1 MEEDLE
7 QRSGAQSRVASATS
21 SHVDGEGDV
30 VVEEVKATPTSLNM
44 CWSFGVNRHVPVQN
58 LSNGSRK
65 VAFYVCSHV
74 GMMFDWE
81 ANKQQLLQGH
91 CNAIACTCVSEDRR
105 WVATADCGKDSMV
118 IIWDSFTTIPVQT
131 IFEAHPNGCAAI
143 AMSPDAKYIATI
155 SSTLPQTVSVWDWTV
170 NGDMPMCSVVLG
182 DDFGKQN
189 YITFNPEDTSELVSN
204 SESQVIFYQWNEKA
218 LEFVAPPLTDKDFNR
233 SVGLYSQSIFQLQS
247 PRALT
252 ATSCGNIVV
261 WEHTGG
267 DLKCNRKA
275 FKIVKL
281 QEKALTVLT
290 TTNRFIV
297 TGDVAG
303 HVRFLDQQLRLTNW
317 YKHFNAGPIN
327 AVSFSYSPKTVD
339 GQTPPV
345 QPNYPS
351 SSTLDAEPFVVN
363 DFLISTST
371 ANIAHFATDGSELQ
385 FVRREHDS
393 DTHGIA
399 CHPSEP
405 RLCIGSYSGLLQL
418 WDYEKK
424 ELLASRVFD
433 QRQLMIQCM
442 TFNPSGDLLAIGFT
456 NGSVRILDGL
466 LLKEEG
472 HGDGLAVFNHCH
484 DCVTN
489 IKFSHD
495 SNYLATCDL
504 DRCVTVFK
512 SQKDNS
518 DQPWVYVGKQRAHYK
533 TIQDVSFGI
542 ALDSDIPR
550 LLSLGQDRVLVEY
563 DLLNSSTDD
572 LRLISSER
580 IEQSAVPQC
589 FTWYPPIVKEDF
601 LVVANNQFK
610 LKLYNS
616 TTKMC
621 RQTLLGPTYGTPL
634 RRLIVLPAH
643 EERLTRYL
651 AYITVDKVGLQCL
664 PLDGN
669 PHKTMALIAH
679 PEGVSNLVSSCDGKY
694 VFTAG
699 GEDCSVLMW
708 EINLDALEAAA
719 ALGGEGLVPF
729 YGLLEG
735 GRDGELFAE
744 LEDYFYYAQIRSQG
758 VDTTDTRQVSTKVPL
773 AQVPYIMR
781 ALGYYPTEQE
791 IDDMIN
797 EVKFRDYVA
806 SGKYVNE
813 IDLGEFIKL
822 YVNHRPAFGLS
833 PFDLNEAFTKLG
845 IPSDEGFAI
854 DRDRLL
860 TLLQNKGEHMTEAE
874 LAECMSTL
882 LGLGELGGS
891 AETGTYD
898 ASNASELLK
907 EHLPENVTA
916 DSFAAQVLG
925 FVTEGNETPSS

>member
-1 MEEDLE
+1 M
-7 QRSGAQSRVASATS
+7 
-21 SHVDGEGDV
+21 
-30 VVEEVKATPTSLNM
+30 
-44 CWSFGVNRHVPVQN
+44 
-58 LSNGSRK
+58 
-65 VAFYVCSHV
+65 
-74 GMMFDWE
+74 
-81 ANKQQLLQGH
+81 
-91 CNAIACTCVSEDRR
+91 
-105 WVATADCGKDSMV
+105 
-118 IIWDSFTTIPVQT
+118 
-131 IFEAHPNGCAAI
+131 
-143 AMSPDAKYIATI
+143 
-155 SSTLPQTVSVWDWTV
+155 
-170 NGDMPMCSVVLG
+170 
-182 DDFGKQN
+182 
-189 YITFNPEDTSELVSN
+189 
-204 SESQVIFYQWNEKA
+204 
-218 LEFVAPPLTDKDFNR
+218 
-233 SVGLYSQSIFQLQS
+233 
-247 PRALT
+247 
-252 ATSCGNIVV
+252 V

-281 QEKALTVLT
+281 QEKALTLLT

-327 AVSFSYSPKTVD
+327 AVSFSYSPKIAD
-339 GQTPPV
+339 RQTPQV
-345 QPNYPS
+345 QANYPP
-351 SSTLDAEPFVVN
+351 SSTLDAVPFVVN

-371 ANIAHFATDGSELQ
+371 TNIAHFATDGSKLQ

-393 DTHGIA
+393 DTHAIA

-456 NGSVRILDGL
+456 NGNVRVLDGL

-472 HGDGLAVFNHCH
+472 HSDGLAVFNHCH

-489 IKFSHD
+489 VKFSHD

-512 SQKDNS
+512 AQMDNS
-518 DQPWVYVGKQRAHYK
+518 DQPWVYIGKQRAHYK
-533 TIQDVSFGI
+533 TIQDISFGI

-589 FTWYPPIVKEDF
+589 FTWYPPIVKENF
-601 LVVANNQFK
+601 LVVANDQFK
-610 LKLYNS
+610 LKLFNS

-643 EERLTRYL
+643 EERLSRYL

-679 PEGVSNLVSSCDGKY
+679 PEGVSNLVSSYDGKY

-708 EINLDALEAAA
+708 EINLDALEASAT
-719 ALGGEGLVPF
+719 LGGEGLVPF

-735 GRDGELFAE
+735 GRDGELCAE

-758 VDTTDTRQVSTKVPL
+758 VETTDTRQVSTKVPL

-806 SGKYVNE
+806 TGKYVNE

-845 IPSDEGFAI
+845 MPSDEGFVI

-874 LAECMSTL
+874 LAEFMSTL

>member
-1 MEEDLE
+1 MEGDLE
-7 QRSGAQSRVASATS
+7 QRSGAQSRVSSAASSQVNKEDEEA
-21 SHVDGEGDV
+21 D
-30 VVEEVKATPTSLNM
+30 EVKASPTSLNM
-44 CWSFGVNRHVPVQN
+44 CWSFGVNKHVPVQN

-65 VAFYVCSHV
+65 VAFFICAHV
-74 GMMFDWE
+74 GVMFDWE

-91 CNAIACTCVSEDRR
+91 CNAITCTCVSEDRR
-105 WVATADCGKDSMV
+105 WIATADSGKDSMV

-131 IFEAHPNGCAAI
+131 IFEAHPSGCAAI

-155 SSTLPQTVSVWDWTV
+155 SSTLPQTVSVWDWTI
-170 NGDMPMCSVVLG
+170 NGDMPMCSVVL
-182 DDFGKQN
+182 DDNFGKQT
-189 YITFNPEDTSELVSN
+189 YITFNPEDTNELVSN
-204 SESQVIFYQWNEKA
+204 SESQVVFYYRNDTT
-218 LEFVAPPLTDKDFNR
+218 LEYVAPPLTDKDFNR
-233 SVGLYSQSIFQLQS
+233 SVGQYSQSIFQLQS

-261 WEHTGG
+261 WEHAGG

-290 TTNRFIV
+290 TSDKYIV

-317 YKHFNAGPIN
+317 YKHFNAGPIS

-339 GQTPPV
+339 AETTPEKRNFPA
-345 QPNYPS
+345 
-351 SSTLDAEPFVVN
+351 SSTLDANPFIVN
-363 DFLISTST
+363 DFVISTLT
-371 ANIAHFATDGSELQ
+371 ANIAHFATDGSELK
-385 FVRREHDS
+385 FVRKEHDS
-393 DTHGIA
+393 DTHAIA

-424 ELLASRVFD
+424 ELLTSRMFD

-442 TFNPSGDLLAIGFT
+442 TFNPSGDLLAVGFT

-466 LLKEEG
+466 MLKEEG
-472 HGDGLAVFNHCH
+472 RGDGLAVFSHCH

-495 SNYLATCDL
+495 SCYLATSDL

-512 SQKDNS
+512 AQENDS
-518 DQPWVYVGKQRAHYK
+518 DQPWVYIGKQRAHYK
-533 TIQDVSFGI
+533 KIHDIDFGI

-550 LLSLGQDRVLVEY
+550 LLSLGEDRVLVEY

-589 FTWYPPIVKEDF
+589 FAWYPPIVKENF
-601 LVVANNQFK
+601 LVVANDQFK

-634 RRLIVLPAH
+634 RRLIVLPPY
-643 EERLTRYL
+643 EERFTRYL

-679 PEGVSNLVSSCDGKY
+679 PEGVSNLMCSYDGKY

-773 AQVPYIMR
+773 GQVPYIMR
-781 ALGYYPTEQE
+781 ALGFYPTEQE

-797 EVKFRDYVA
+797 ELKFSNYVA
-806 SGKYVNE
+806 TGKYVTE

-833 PFDLNEAFTKLG
+833 PFDLHEGFTKLG
-845 IPSDEGFAI
+845 TPGDEGFAI
-854 DRDRLL
+854 DRGRLL
-860 TLLQNKGEHMTEAE
+860 ALLQNKGEHMTEGE
-874 LAECMSTL
+874 LAEYMSTL

-898 ASNASELLK
+898 ASNATELLK
-907 EHLPENVTA
+907 EHLPENITA
-916 DSFAAQVLG
+916 DNFAAQVLG
-925 FVTEGNETPSS
+925 FVAEETDSVTS

>member
-1 MEEDLE
+1 MEEDQE
-7 QRSGAQSRVASATS
+7 QRSGAQSRVASAAS
-21 SHVDGEGDV
+21 SHVDGEEDE
-30 VVEEVKATPTSLNM
+30 VEEVKPTPTSLNM

-74 GMMFDWE
+74 GIMFDWE

-91 CNAIACTCVSEDRR
+91 CNAISCTCVSEDRR

-118 IIWDSFTTIPVQT
+118 IIWDSLTTTASVQQHHWPPAYTVRLDNSSTLFLLYVDSIPVQT

-182 DDFGKQN
+182 DDFGKQT
-189 YITFNPEDTSELVSN
+189 YITFNPEDTTELVSN
-204 SESQVIFYQWNEKA
+204 SESQVIFYQWNEKT

-281 QEKALTVLT
+281 QEKALTLLT

-327 AVSFSYSPKTVD
+327 AVSFSYSPKIAD
-339 GQTPPV
+339 RQTPQV
-345 QPNYPS
+345 QANYPP
-351 SSTLDAEPFVVN
+351 SSTLDAVPFVVN

-371 ANIAHFATDGSELQ
+371 TNIAHFATDGSKLQ

-393 DTHGIA
+393 DTHAIA
-399 CHPSEP
+399 CHPSGP

-456 NGSVRILDGL
+456 NGNVRVLDGL

-472 HGDGLAVFNHCH
+472 HSDGLAVFNHCH

-512 SQKDNS
+512 AQMDNS
-518 DQPWVYVGKQRAHYK
+518 DQPWVYIGKQRAHYK
-533 TIQDVSFGI
+533 TIQDISFGI

-589 FTWYPPIVKEDF
+589 FTWYPPIVKENF
-601 LVVANNQFK
+601 LVVANDQFK
-610 LKLYNS
+610 LKLFNS

-643 EERLTRYL
+643 EERLSRYL
-651 AYITVDKVGLQCL
+651 PYITVDKLKV
-664 PLDGN
+664 
-669 PHKTMALIAH
+669 KVALFFF
-679 PEGVSNLVSSCDGKY
+679 S
-694 VFTAG
+694 
-699 GEDCSVLMW
+699 
-708 EINLDALEAAA
+708 ALEASAT
-719 ALGGEGLVPF
+719 LGGEGLVPF

-735 GRDGELFAE
+735 GRDGELCAE

-758 VDTTDTRQVSTKVPL
+758 VETTDTRQVSTKVPL

-806 SGKYVNE
+806 TGKYVNE

-845 IPSDEGFAI
+845 MPSDEGFVI

-874 LAECMSTL
+874 LAEFMSTL

-898 ASNASELLK
+898 ASNASDLLK

>member
-1 MEEDLE
+1 MEEDQE
-7 QRSGAQSRVASATS
+7 QRSGAQSRVASAAS
-21 SHVDGEGDV
+21 SHVDGEEDE
-30 VVEEVKATPTSLNM
+30 VEEVKPTPTSLNM

-74 GMMFDWE
+74 GIMFDWE

-91 CNAIACTCVSEDRR
+91 CNAISCTCVSEDRR

-118 IIWDSFTTIPVQT
+118 IIWDSLTTIPVQT

-182 DDFGKQN
+182 DDFGKQT
-189 YITFNPEDTSELVSN
+189 YITFNPEDTTELVSN
-204 SESQVIFYQWNEKA
+204 SESQVIFYQWNEKT

-281 QEKALTVLT
+281 QEKALTLLT

-327 AVSFSYSPKTVD
+327 AVSFSYSPKIAD
-339 GQTPPV
+339 RQTPQV
-345 QPNYPS
+345 QANYPP
-351 SSTLDAEPFVVN
+351 SSTLDAVPFVVN

-371 ANIAHFATDGSELQ
+371 TNIAHFATDGSKLQ

-393 DTHGIA
+393 DTHAIA
-399 CHPSEP
+399 CHPSGP

-456 NGSVRILDGL
+456 NGNVRVLDGL

-472 HGDGLAVFNHCH
+472 HSDGLAVFNHCH

-512 SQKDNS
+512 AQMDNS
-518 DQPWVYVGKQRAHYK
+518 DQPWVYIGKQRAHYK
-533 TIQDVSFGI
+533 TIQDISFGI

-589 FTWYPPIVKEDF
+589 FTWYPPIVKENF
-601 LVVANNQFK
+601 LVVANDQFK
-610 LKLYNS
+610 LKLFNS

-643 EERLTRYL
+643 EERLSRYL
-651 AYITVDKVGLQCL
+651 PYITVDKLKV
-664 PLDGN
+664 
-669 PHKTMALIAH
+669 KVALFFF
-679 PEGVSNLVSSCDGKY
+679 S
-694 VFTAG
+694 
-699 GEDCSVLMW
+699 
-708 EINLDALEAAA
+708 ALEASAT
-719 ALGGEGLVPF
+719 LGGEGLVPF

-735 GRDGELFAE
+735 GRDGELCAE

-758 VDTTDTRQVSTKVPL
+758 VETTDTRQVSTKVPL

-806 SGKYVNE
+806 TGKYVNE

-845 IPSDEGFAI
+845 MPSDEGFVI

-874 LAECMSTL
+874 LAEFMSTL

-898 ASNASELLK
+898 ASNASDLLK